1 MTIQNDVPHNICA
14 APENNTLLNR
24 AQLLNQDCFCVSLDE
39 EALRLA
45 LRDNLSTNLSNNLNN
60 TVGDDSLFQLIQE
73 RCPHIFSQHPIF
85 ISPQHVQRIQIVI
98 SAIEEVIHTP
108 AFQSHVLASA
118 PSIAQHPD
126 RNISHAQGVFF
137 GYDFHV
143 SEDEF
148 GVIEINTNAGGA
160 LLNSAL
166 GKAQRACCEAVK
178 IDLPPQKNAENF
190 EDAILKMF
198 QNEWTLS
205 GNTKPLKTIAIID
218 DNPEDQYLYP
228 EFLLFQRLFQTQ
240 GIQALIADPS
250 ELSII
255 NDKLMCQGIQVDLIY
270 NRLTDF
276 YFEETKNA
284 VLHDA
289 YLRNIAVITPH
300 PQAHALYADKHHL
313 ALLSDEQFL
322 TKLNIEPNTQAI
334 LINNIPHT
342 ELITKDNAERLWANR
357 RHLFFKPT
365 KGFGSRAAY
374 RGDKITTKVW
384 AEVLKN
390 DYVAQHIVPPGE
402 RGTSAQ
408 LDAKKLKFDLRAYTY
423 QGKIQ
428 WLAARLYQ
436 GQTTNFRTMGGGF
449 AVVYESGQITANS

>member
-1 MTIQNDVPHNICA
+1 MTIPNDVFFDACA
-14 APENNTLLNR
+14 ASKKNTQPNS
-24 AQLLNQDCFCVSLDE
+24 AQLLNQGCFCVSLDE
-39 EALRLA
+39 DALRVA
-45 LRDNLSTNLSNNLNN
+45 LRDHL
-60 TVGDDSLFQLIQE
+60 GDESLFQLIQE
-73 RCPHIFSQHPIF
+73 RCPHIFSHHPIF
-85 ISPQHVQRIQIVI
+85 ISPQHVQRIQTVI
-98 SAIEEVIHTP
+98 SAIEEVIHKP
-108 AFQSHVLASA
+108 EFQSHVLASA
-118 PSIAQHPD
+118 PSIAQHPAS
-126 RNISHAQGVFF
+126 NISHAQGVFF

-166 GKAQRACCEAVK
+166 GKAQRACCEAMK
-178 IDLPPQKNAENF
+178 LDLPPQKNAEIF
-190 EDAILKMF
+190 EDAIIKMF

-205 GNTKPLKTIAIID
+205 GNKMPLKTIAIID
-218 DNPEDQYLYP
+218 DNPKDQYLYP

-240 GIQALIADPS
+240 GIQTLIADPS
-250 ELSII
+250 ELSIVD
-255 NDKLMCQGIQVDLIY
+255 DKLLYQGIQVDLIY

-276 YFEETKNA
+276 YFEEAKNA

-289 YLRNIAVITPH
+289 YLRDIAVITPH
-300 PQAHALYADKHHL
+300 PQAHAFYADKQHL

-322 TKLNIEPNTQAI
+322 TKLNIEPNTQAT

-342 ELITKDNAERLWANR
+342 ELITKDNAERLWTNR

-449 AVVYESGQITANS
+449 AVVYESGQITSNSGS